1 MTNKMFG
8 KNNIGQD
15 NTNPNQNW
23 QQEDYE
29 RQLNNVKDNLTKSID
44 DKLKLIND
52 RMDKIYDKLE
62 KEKDKRSSQKDE
74 LKGDMKKADDELKG
88 NMEKANNE
96 MRKWLITMVII
107 VIILAFFSGANCIE
121 FIIKTLF

>member
-1 MTNKMFG
+1 MFG

-62 KEKDKRSSQKDE
+62 KEKDERSSQK
-74 LKGDMKKADDELKG
+74 DELKG

-107 VIILAFFSGANCIE
+107 VIILAFLSGANCIE